1 MASKKLQG
9 ITIEINGNTSKLN
22 ESLKNVNGT
31 IYKANNELK
40 QLNSALKLDP
50 KNTQLLAEKQ
60 DVLKKNIQASRD
72 KLHQLITAQK
82 QLGKYQNLTEEQK
95 EKYRELSVA
104 ITSSKKAVESM
115 NKELFKSSSSAVHFK
130 ELGNTLKSVG
140 NVASEVMKKV
150 AAVTTA
156 VSGALTAVV
165 GMGVKSYSS
174 YEQNVGGVETL
185 YALSEKEIQ
194 EYADTYGISVEE
206 VKANNEIMNSS
217 INTVMNNAKQAYK
230 TAGLSANEYMENVTS
245 FTASL
250 LQSLDGNTQEAASVA
265 DMALIDMADNANKF
279 GTDMSSI
286 QHAYQGFAK
295 QNYTMLD
302 NLKLGYGGTK
312 EEMGRLLMDA
322 QKLTDVKYDIN
333 NLSDV
338 YNAIHAIQENL
349 GVTGT
354 TAKEAES
361 TITGSAASMKS
372 AFDNFLNGS
381 GSPEALASTITVFV
395 GNITNAI
402 VQLAPNILNGIVT
415 VINQLIPQVGQ
426 LLINLVPML
435 WDTLN
440 ELLTSTLNLISENVD
455 PLVNTVLDLVTSFI
469 NFILDNLP
477 RIIEVGLQ
485 IVLALATGITDRIDD
500 IIPAVIS
507 VILKIVEIIV
517 DNVDL
522 IIEATLKLMIG
533 ISKGIIQSIPEILT
547 KIVILTVKIIK
558 ALLDLLSPSNIWD
571 VGKQIVKG
579 IWEGISNG
587 FDWFKKKIKGWVG
600 NVMSFIKNLFGI
612 HSPSRVMR
620 DEVGLQIGRGV
631 ANGITKSVSDV
642 QNAMSYLSGKV
653 QTSFNPVIN
662 PTTNTNPFILQIDKF
677 VNNREQDVQGLAEEM
692 EFYRRRA
699 ALAKG
704 GN

>member
-72 KLHQLITAQK
+72 KLHQLITAQQ

-115 NKELFKSSSSAVHFK
+115 NNELKKTSSIDLSKIGS
-130 ELGNTLKSVG
+130 TLKTVG

-165 GMGVKSYSS
+165 GMGVKSYAS
-174 YEQNVGGVETL
+174 YEQNIGGVETL
-185 YALSEKEIQ
+185 FKDS
-194 EYADTYGISVEE
+194 ADKVLE
-206 VKANNEIMNSS
+206 
-217 INTVMNNAKQAYK
+217 NAQNAYK
-230 TAGLSANEYMENVTS
+230 TSGLSANDYMETVTS
-245 FTASL
+245 FSASL
-250 LQSLDGNTQEAASVA
+250 LQSLGGDTEKAANVA
-265 DMALIDMADNANKF
+265 DMALVDMADNANKF

-286 QHAYQGFAK
+286 QNAYQGFAK

-312 EEMGRLLMDA
+312 SEMERLLADA
-322 QKLTDVKYDIN
+322 QKLTGVKYDIN

-338 YNAIHAIQENL
+338 YNAIHAIQVNL
-349 GVTGT
+349 DVTGT
-354 TAKEAES
+354 TAKEAET
-361 TITGSAASMKS
+361 TISGSAASMKS

-395 GNITNAI
+395 GNVTNAI
-402 VQLAPNILNGIVT
+402 TKLAPNILNGIVT

-485 IVLALATGITDRIDD
+485 IVLALATGIADRIDD

-522 IIEATLKLMIG
+522 IIDATLKLMIG
-533 ISKGIIQSIPEILT
+533 ISKGIVQSIPEILT
-547 KIVILTVKIIK
+547 KIVILTTKIIK
-558 ALLDLLSPSNIWD
+558 ALLDLLSPSNLLD
-571 VGKQIVKG
+571 VGSQIVRG

-587 FDWFKKKIKGWVG
+587 FDWFKKKIKSWVG

-692 EFYRRRA
+692 EFYRRQA

>member
-72 KLHQLITAQK
+72 KLHQLITAQQ

-165 GMGVKSYSS
+165 GMGVKSYAS
-174 YEQNVGGVETL
+174 YEQNIGGVETL
-185 YALSEKEIQ
+185 FKDS
-194 EYADTYGISVEE
+194 ADKVLE
-206 VKANNEIMNSS
+206 
-217 INTVMNNAKQAYK
+217 NAQNAYK
-230 TAGLSANEYMENVTS
+230 TSGLSANDYMETVTS
-245 FTASL
+245 FSASL
-250 LQSLDGNTQEAASVA
+250 LQSLGGDTEKAANVA
-265 DMALIDMADNANKF
+265 DMALVDMADNANKF

-286 QHAYQGFAK
+286 QNAYQGFAK

-312 EEMGRLLMDA
+312 SEMERLLADA
-322 QKLTDVKYDIN
+322 QKLTGVKYDIN

-338 YNAIHAIQENL
+338 YNAIHAIQVNL
-349 GVTGT
+349 DVTGT
-354 TAKEAES
+354 TAKEAET
-361 TITGSAASMKS
+361 TISGSAASMKS

-402 VQLAPNILNGIVT
+402 TKLAPNILNGIVT

-522 IIEATLKLMIG
+522 IIDAAIKLMIG
-533 ISKGIIQSIPEILT
+533 ISKGIVQSIPEILT
-547 KIVILTVKIIK
+547 KIVILTAKIIK

-692 EFYRRRA
+692 EFYRRQA

>member
-40 QLNSALKLDP
+40 QLNNALKLDP

-72 KLHQLITAQK
+72 KLHQLITAQQ
-82 QLGKYQNLTEEQK
+82 QLGKYQKLTEEQK

-104 ITSSKKAVESM
+104 ITSSKKAIESM
-115 NKELFKSSSSAVHFK
+115 NNELKKTSSIDLSKIGS
-130 ELGNTLKSVG
+130 TLKTVG

-165 GMGVKSYSS
+165 GMGVKSYAL
-174 YEQNVGGVETL
+174 YEQNIGGVETL
-185 YALSEKEIQ
+185 FKDS
-194 EYADTYGISVEE
+194 ADKVLE
-206 VKANNEIMNSS
+206 
-217 INTVMNNAKQAYK
+217 NAQNAYK
-230 TAGLSANEYMENVTS
+230 TSGLSANDYMETVTS
-245 FTASL
+245 FSASL
-250 LQSLDGNTQEAASVA
+250 LQSLGGDTEKAANVA
-265 DMALIDMADNANKF
+265 NMALVDMADNANKF

-286 QHAYQGFAK
+286 QNAYQGFAK

-312 EEMGRLLMDA
+312 SEMERLLADA
-322 QKLTDVKYDIN
+322 QKLTGVKYDIN

-338 YNAIHAIQENL
+338 YNAIHAIQVNL
-349 GVTGT
+349 DVTGT
-354 TAKEAES
+354 TAKEAET
-361 TITGSAASMKS
+361 TISGSAASMKS

-402 VQLAPNILNGIVT
+402 TKLAPNILNGIVT

-620 DEVGLQIGRGV
+620 DEVGLQIGRGI

-692 EFYRRRA
+692 EFYRRQA

>member
-72 KLHQLITAQK
+72 KLHQLITAQQ

-115 NKELFKSSSSAVHFK
+115 NNELKKTSSIDLSKIGS
-130 ELGNTLKSVG
+130 TLKTVG

-165 GMGVKSYSS
+165 GMGVKSYAS
-174 YEQNVGGVETL
+174 YEQNIGGVETL
-185 YALSEKEIQ
+185 FKDS
-194 EYADTYGISVEE
+194 ADKVLE
-206 VKANNEIMNSS
+206 
-217 INTVMNNAKQAYK
+217 NAQNAYK
-230 TAGLSANEYMENVTS
+230 TSGLSANDYMETVTS
-245 FTASL
+245 FSASL
-250 LQSLDGNTQEAASVA
+250 LQSLGGDTEKAANVA
-265 DMALIDMADNANKF
+265 DMALVDMADNANKF

-286 QHAYQGFAK
+286 QNAYQGFAK

-312 EEMGRLLMDA
+312 SEMERLLADA
-322 QKLTDVKYDIN
+322 QKLTGVKYDIN

-338 YNAIHAIQENL
+338 YNAIHAIQVNL
-349 GVTGT
+349 DVTGT
-354 TAKEAES
+354 TAKEAET
-361 TITGSAASMKS
+361 TISGSAASMKS

-402 VQLAPNILNGIVT
+402 TKLAPNILNGIVT

-547 KIVILTVKIIK
+547 KIVILTAKIIK
-558 ALLDLLSPSNIWD
+558 ALLDLLSPSNLLD
-571 VGKQIVKG
+571 VGSQIVRG

-631 ANGITKSVSDV
+631 ANGITMSVSDV

-692 EFYRRRA
+692 EFYRRQA

>member
-72 KLHQLITAQK
+72 KLHQLITAQQ

-115 NKELFKSSSSAVHFK
+115 NNELKKTSSIDLSKIGS
-130 ELGNTLKSVG
+130 TLKTVG

-165 GMGVKSYSS
+165 GMGVKSYAS
-174 YEQNVGGVETL
+174 YEQNIGGVETL
-185 YALSEKEIQ
+185 FKDS
-194 EYADTYGISVEE
+194 ADKVLE
-206 VKANNEIMNSS
+206 
-217 INTVMNNAKQAYK
+217 NAQNAYK
-230 TAGLSANEYMENVTS
+230 TSGLSANDYMETVTS
-245 FTASL
+245 FSASL
-250 LQSLDGNTQEAASVA
+250 LQSLGGDTEKAANVA
-265 DMALIDMADNANKF
+265 DMALVDMADNANKF

-286 QHAYQGFAK
+286 QNAYQGFAK

-312 EEMGRLLMDA
+312 SEMERLLADA
-322 QKLTDVKYDIN
+322 QKLTGVKYDIN

-338 YNAIHAIQENL
+338 YNAIHAIQVNL
-349 GVTGT
+349 DVTGT
-354 TAKEAES
+354 TAKEAET
-361 TITGSAASMKS
+361 TISGSAASMKS

-402 VQLAPNILNGIVT
+402 TKLAPNILNGIVT

-485 IVLALATGITDRIDD
+485 IVLALATGIADRIDD

-522 IIEATLKLMIG
+522 IIDATLKLMIG
-533 ISKGIIQSIPEILT
+533 ISKGIVQSIPEILT
-547 KIVILTVKIIK
+547 KIVILTAKIIK
-558 ALLDLLSPSNIWD
+558 ALLDLLSPSNLLD
-571 VGKQIVKG
+571 VGSQIVRG
-579 IWEGISNG
+579 IWEGFSNG
-587 FDWFKKKIKGWVG
+587 FDWFKKKIKSWVG

-631 ANGITKSVSDV
+631 ANGITKSISDV

-692 EFYRRRA
+692 EFYRRQA

>member
-72 KLHQLITAQK
+72 KLHQLITAQQ

-115 NKELFKSSSSAVHFK
+115 NNELKKTSSIDLSKIGS
-130 ELGNTLKSVG
+130 TLKTVG
-140 NVASEVMKKV
+140 NVASEIMKKV
-150 AAVTTA
+150 TAVTTA

-165 GMGVKSYSS
+165 GMGVKSYAS
-174 YEQNVGGVETL
+174 YEQNIGGVETL
-185 YALSEKEIQ
+185 FKDS
-194 EYADTYGISVEE
+194 ADKVLE
-206 VKANNEIMNSS
+206 
-217 INTVMNNAKQAYK
+217 NAQNAYK
-230 TAGLSANEYMENVTS
+230 TSGLSANDYMETVTS
-245 FTASL
+245 FSASL
-250 LQSLDGNTQEAASVA
+250 LQSLGGDTEKAANVA
-265 DMALIDMADNANKF
+265 DMALVDMADNANKF

-286 QHAYQGFAK
+286 QNAYQGFAK

-312 EEMGRLLMDA
+312 SEMERLLADA
-322 QKLTDVKYDIN
+322 QKLTGVKYDIN

-338 YNAIHAIQENL
+338 YNAIHAIQVNL
-349 GVTGT
+349 DVTGT
-354 TAKEAES
+354 TAKEAET
-361 TITGSAASMKS
+361 TISGSAASMKS

-402 VQLAPNILNGIVT
+402 TKLAPNILNGIVT

-692 EFYRRRA
+692 EFYRRQA

>member
-72 KLHQLITAQK
+72 KLHQLITAQQ

-115 NKELFKSSSSAVHFK
+115 NNELKKTSSIDLSKIGS
-130 ELGNTLKSVG
+130 TLKTVG

-150 AAVTTA
+150 TAVTTA

-165 GMGVKSYSS
+165 GMGVKSYAS
-174 YEQNVGGVETL
+174 YEQNIGGVETL
-185 YALSEKEIQ
+185 FKDS
-194 EYADTYGISVEE
+194 ADKVLE
-206 VKANNEIMNSS
+206 
-217 INTVMNNAKQAYK
+217 NAQNAYK
-230 TAGLSANEYMENVTS
+230 TSGLSANDYMETVTS
-245 FTASL
+245 FSASL
-250 LQSLDGNTQEAASVA
+250 LQSLGGDTEKAANVA
-265 DMALIDMADNANKF
+265 DMALVDMADNANKF

-286 QHAYQGFAK
+286 QNAYQGFAK

-312 EEMGRLLMDA
+312 SEMERLLADA
-322 QKLTDVKYDIN
+322 QKLTGVKYDIN

-338 YNAIHAIQENL
+338 YNAIHAIQVNL
-349 GVTGT
+349 DVTGT
-354 TAKEAES
+354 TAKEAET
-361 TITGSAASMKS
+361 TISGSAASMKS

-402 VQLAPNILNGIVT
+402 TKLAPNILNGIVT

-547 KIVILTVKIIK
+547 KIVILTAKIIK
-558 ALLDLLSPSNIWD
+558 ALLDLLSPSNLLD
-571 VGKQIVKG
+571 VGSQIVRG

-692 EFYRRRA
+692 EFYRRQA

>member
-60 DVLKKNIQASRD
+60 DVLKKNIQTSRD
-72 KLHQLITAQK
+72 KLHQLITAQQ

-115 NKELFKSSSSAVHFK
+115 NNELKKTSSIDLSKIGS
-130 ELGNTLKSVG
+130 TLKTVG

-165 GMGVKSYSS
+165 GMGVKSYAS
-174 YEQNVGGVETL
+174 YEQNIGGVETL
-185 YALSEKEIQ
+185 FKDS
-194 EYADTYGISVEE
+194 ADKVLE
-206 VKANNEIMNSS
+206 
-217 INTVMNNAKQAYK
+217 NAQNAYK
-230 TAGLSANEYMENVTS
+230 TSGLSANDYMETVTS
-245 FTASL
+245 FSASL
-250 LQSLDGNTQEAASVA
+250 LQSLGGDTEKAANIA
-265 DMALIDMADNANKF
+265 DMALVDMADNANKF

-286 QHAYQGFAK
+286 QNAYQGFAK

-312 EEMGRLLMDA
+312 SEMERLLADA
-322 QKLTDVKYDIN
+322 QKLTGVKYDIN

-338 YNAIHAIQENL
+338 YNAIHAIQVNL
-349 GVTGT
+349 DVTGT
-354 TAKEAES
+354 TAKEAET
-361 TITGSAASMKS
+361 TISGSAASMKS

-402 VQLAPNILNGIVT
+402 TKLAPNILNGIVT

-440 ELLTSTLNLISENVD
+440 ELLTYTLNLISENVD

-522 IIEATLKLMIG
+522 IIDAAIKLMIG
-533 ISKGIIQSIPEILT
+533 ISKGIVQSIPEILT
-547 KIVILTVKIIK
+547 KIVILTAKIIK

-692 EFYRRRA
+692 EFYRRQA

>member
-72 KLHQLITAQK
+72 KLHQLITAQQ

-115 NKELFKSSSSAVHFK
+115 NNELKKTSSIDLSKIGS
-130 ELGNTLKSVG
+130 TLKTVG

-165 GMGVKSYSS
+165 GMGVKSYAS
-174 YEQNVGGVETL
+174 YEQNIGGVETL
-185 YALSEKEIQ
+185 FKDS
-194 EYADTYGISVEE
+194 ADKVLE
-206 VKANNEIMNSS
+206 
-217 INTVMNNAKQAYK
+217 NAQNAYK
-230 TAGLSANEYMENVTS
+230 TSGLSANDYMETVTS
-245 FTASL
+245 FSASL
-250 LQSLDGNTQEAASVA
+250 LQSLGGDTEKAANVA
-265 DMALIDMADNANKF
+265 DMALVDMADNANKF

-286 QHAYQGFAK
+286 QNAYQGFAK

-312 EEMGRLLMDA
+312 SEMERLLADA
-322 QKLTDVKYDIN
+322 QKLTGVKYDIN

-338 YNAIHAIQENL
+338 YNAIHAIQVNL
-349 GVTGT
+349 DVTGT
-354 TAKEAES
+354 TAKEAKT
-361 TITGSAASMKS
+361 TISGSAASMKS

-402 VQLAPNILNGIVT
+402 TKLAPNILNGIVT

-533 ISKGIIQSIPEILT
+533 ISKGIVQSIPEILT

-692 EFYRRRA
+692 EFYRRQA

>member
-115 NKELFKSSSSAVHFK
+115 NNELKKTSSIDLSKIGS
-130 ELGNTLKSVG
+130 TLKTVG

-165 GMGVKSYSS
+165 GMGVKSYAS
-174 YEQNVGGVETL
+174 YEQNIGGVETL
-185 YALSEKEIQ
+185 FKDS
-194 EYADTYGISVEE
+194 ADKVLE
-206 VKANNEIMNSS
+206 
-217 INTVMNNAKQAYK
+217 NAQNAYK
-230 TAGLSANEYMENVTS
+230 TSGLSANDYMETVTS
-245 FTASL
+245 FSASL
-250 LQSLDGNTQEAASVA
+250 LQSLGGDTEKAANVA
-265 DMALIDMADNANKF
+265 DMALVDMADNANKF

-286 QHAYQGFAK
+286 QNAYQGFAK

-312 EEMGRLLMDA
+312 SEMERLLADA
-322 QKLTDVKYDIN
+322 QKLTGVKYDIN

-338 YNAIHAIQENL
+338 YNAIHAIQVNL
-349 GVTGT
+349 DVTGT
-354 TAKEAES
+354 TAKEAET
-361 TITGSAASMKS
+361 TISGSAASMKS

-402 VQLAPNILNGIVT
+402 TKLAPNILNGIVT

-485 IVLALATGITDRIDD
+485 IVLALATGIADRIDD

-522 IIEATLKLMIG
+522 IIDATLKLMIG
-533 ISKGIIQSIPEILT
+533 ISKGIVQSIPEILT
-547 KIVILTVKIIK
+547 KIVILTAKIIK
-558 ALLDLLSPSNIWD
+558 ALLDLLSPSNLLD
-571 VGKQIVKG
+571 VGSQIVRG

-587 FDWFKKKIKGWVG
+587 FDWFKKKIKSWVG

-692 EFYRRRA
+692 EFYRRQA

>member
-72 KLHQLITAQK
+72 KLHQLITAQQ

-115 NKELFKSSSSAVHFK
+115 NNELKKTSSIDLSKIGS
-130 ELGNTLKSVG
+130 TLKTVG

-165 GMGVKSYSS
+165 GMGVKSYAS
-174 YEQNVGGVETL
+174 YEQNIGGVETL
-185 YALSEKEIQ
+185 FKDS
-194 EYADTYGISVEE
+194 ADKVLE
-206 VKANNEIMNSS
+206 
-217 INTVMNNAKQAYK
+217 NAQNAYK
-230 TAGLSANEYMENVTS
+230 TSGLSANDYMETVTS
-245 FTASL
+245 FSASL
-250 LQSLDGNTQEAASVA
+250 LQSLGGDTEKAANVA
-265 DMALIDMADNANKF
+265 DMALVDMADNANKF

-286 QHAYQGFAK
+286 QNAYQGFAK

-312 EEMGRLLMDA
+312 SEMERLLADA
-322 QKLTDVKYDIN
+322 QKLTGVKYDIN

-338 YNAIHAIQENL
+338 YNAIHAIQVNL
-349 GVTGT
+349 DVTGT
-354 TAKEAES
+354 TAKEAET
-361 TITGSAASMKS
+361 TISGSAASMKS

-402 VQLAPNILNGIVT
+402 TKLAPNILNGIVT

-485 IVLALATGITDRIDD
+485 IVLALATGIADRIDD

-533 ISKGIIQSIPEILT
+533 ISKGIVQSIPEILT

-692 EFYRRRA
+692 EFYRRQA

>member
-72 KLHQLITAQK
+72 KLHQLITAQQ

-115 NKELFKSSSSAVHFK
+115 NNELKKTSSIDLSKIGS
-130 ELGNTLKSVG
+130 TLKTVG

-165 GMGVKSYSS
+165 GMGVKSYAS
-174 YEQNVGGVETL
+174 YEQNIGGVETL
-185 YALSEKEIQ
+185 FKDS
-194 EYADTYGISVEE
+194 ADKVLE
-206 VKANNEIMNSS
+206 
-217 INTVMNNAKQAYK
+217 NAQNAYK
-230 TAGLSANEYMENVTS
+230 TSGLSANDYMETVTS
-245 FTASL
+245 FSASL
-250 LQSLDGNTQEAASVA
+250 LQSLGGDTEKAANIA
-265 DMALIDMADNANKF
+265 DMALVDMADNANKF

-286 QHAYQGFAK
+286 QNAYQGFAK

-312 EEMGRLLMDA
+312 SEMERLLADA
-322 QKLTDVKYDIN
+322 QKLTGVKYDIN

-338 YNAIHAIQENL
+338 YNAIHAIQVNL
-349 GVTGT
+349 DVTGT
-354 TAKEAES
+354 TAKEAET
-361 TITGSAASMKS
+361 TISGSAASMKS

-402 VQLAPNILNGIVT
+402 TKLAPNILNGIVT

-547 KIVILTVKIIK
+547 KIVILTAKIIK
-558 ALLDLLSPSNIWD
+558 ALLDLLSPSNLLD
-571 VGKQIVKG
+571 VGSQIVRG

-587 FDWFKKKIKGWVG
+587 FDWFKKKIKSWVG

-692 EFYRRRA
+692 EFYRRQA

>member
-72 KLHQLITAQK
+72 KLHQLITAQQ

-115 NKELFKSSSSAVHFK
+115 NNELKKTSSIDLSKIGS
-130 ELGNTLKSVG
+130 TLKTVG

-165 GMGVKSYSS
+165 GMGVKSYAS
-174 YEQNVGGVETL
+174 YEQNIGGVETL
-185 YALSEKEIQ
+185 FKDS
-194 EYADTYGISVEE
+194 ADKVLE
-206 VKANNEIMNSS
+206 
-217 INTVMNNAKQAYK
+217 NAQNAYK
-230 TAGLSANEYMENVTS
+230 TSGLSANDYMETVTS
-245 FTASL
+245 FSASL
-250 LQSLDGNTQEAASVA
+250 LQSLGGDTEKAANIA
-265 DMALIDMADNANKF
+265 DMALVDMADNANKF

-286 QHAYQGFAK
+286 QNAYQGFAK

-312 EEMGRLLMDA
+312 SEMERLLADA
-322 QKLTDVKYDIN
+322 QKLTGVKYDIN

-338 YNAIHAIQENL
+338 YNAIHAIQVNL
-349 GVTGT
+349 DVTGT
-354 TAKEAES
+354 TAKEAET
-361 TITGSAASMKS
+361 TISGSAASMKS

-402 VQLAPNILNGIVT
+402 TKLAPNILNGILT

-522 IIEATLKLMIG
+522 IIDAAIKLMIG
-533 ISKGIIQSIPEILT
+533 ISKGIVQSIPEILT
-547 KIVILTVKIIK
+547 KIVILTAKIIK

-692 EFYRRRA
+692 EFYRRQA

>member
-72 KLHQLITAQK
+72 KLHQLITAQQ

-115 NKELFKSSSSAVHFK
+115 NNELKKTSSIDLSKIGS
-130 ELGNTLKSVG
+130 TLKTVG

-165 GMGVKSYSS
+165 GMGVKSYAS
-174 YEQNVGGVETL
+174 YEQNIGGVETL
-185 YALSEKEIQ
+185 FKDS
-194 EYADTYGISVEE
+194 ADKVLE
-206 VKANNEIMNSS
+206 
-217 INTVMNNAKQAYK
+217 NAQNAYK
-230 TAGLSANEYMENVTS
+230 TSGLSANDYMETVTS
-245 FTASL
+245 FSASL
-250 LQSLDGNTQEAASVA
+250 LQSLGGDTEKAANVA
-265 DMALIDMADNANKF
+265 DMALVDMADNANKF

-286 QHAYQGFAK
+286 QNAYQGFAK

-312 EEMGRLLMDA
+312 SEMERLLADA
-322 QKLTDVKYDIN
+322 QKLTGVKYDIN

-338 YNAIHAIQENL
+338 YNAIHAIQVNL
-349 GVTGT
+349 DVTGT
-354 TAKEAES
+354 TAKEAET
-361 TITGSAASMKS
+361 TISGSAASMKS

-402 VQLAPNILNGIVT
+402 TKLAPNILNGIVT

-522 IIEATLKLMIG
+522 IIDAAIKLMIG
-533 ISKGIIQSIPEILT
+533 ISKGIVQSIPEILT
-547 KIVILTVKIIK
+547 KIVILTAKIIK

-692 EFYRRRA
+692 EFYRRQA

>member
-72 KLHQLITAQK
+72 KLHQLITAQQ

-115 NKELFKSSSSAVHFK
+115 NNELKKTSSIDLSKIGS
-130 ELGNTLKSVG
+130 TLKTVG

-165 GMGVKSYSS
+165 GMGVKSYAS
-174 YEQNVGGVETL
+174 YEQNIGGVETL
-185 YALSEKEIQ
+185 FKDS
-194 EYADTYGISVEE
+194 ADKVLE
-206 VKANNEIMNSS
+206 
-217 INTVMNNAKQAYK
+217 NAQNAYK
-230 TAGLSANEYMENVTS
+230 TSGLSANDYMETVTS
-245 FTASL
+245 FSASL
-250 LQSLDGNTQEAASVA
+250 LQSLGGDTEKAAKVA
-265 DMALIDMADNANKF
+265 DMALVDMADNANKF

-286 QHAYQGFAK
+286 QNAYQGFAK

-312 EEMGRLLMDA
+312 SEMERLLADA
-322 QKLTDVKYDIN
+322 QKLTGVKYDIN

-338 YNAIHAIQENL
+338 YNAIHAIQVNL
-349 GVTGT
+349 DVTGT
-354 TAKEAES
+354 TAKEAKT
-361 TITGSAASMKS
+361 TISGSAASMNS

-402 VQLAPNILNGIVT
+402 TKLAPNILNGIVT

-533 ISKGIIQSIPEILT
+533 ISKGIVQSIPEILT

-692 EFYRRRA
+692 EFYRRQA

>member
-115 NKELFKSSSSAVHFK
+115 NNELKKTSSIDLSKIGS
-130 ELGNTLKSVG
+130 TLETVG

-165 GMGVKSYSS
+165 GMGVKSYAS
-174 YEQNVGGVETL
+174 YEQNIGGVETL
-185 YALSEKEIQ
+185 FKDS
-194 EYADTYGISVEE
+194 ADKVLE
-206 VKANNEIMNSS
+206 
-217 INTVMNNAKQAYK
+217 NAQNAYK
-230 TAGLSANEYMENVTS
+230 TSGLSANDYMETVTS
-245 FTASL
+245 FSASL
-250 LQSLDGNTQEAASVA
+250 LQSLGGDTEKAANVA
-265 DMALIDMADNANKF
+265 DMALVDIADNANKF

-286 QHAYQGFAK
+286 QNAYQGFAK

-312 EEMGRLLMDA
+312 SEMERLLADA
-322 QKLTDVKYDIN
+322 QKLTGVKYDIN

-338 YNAIHAIQENL
+338 YNAIHAIQVNL
-349 GVTGT
+349 DVTGT
-354 TAKEAES
+354 TAKEAET
-361 TITGSAASMKS
+361 TISGSAASMKS

-402 VQLAPNILNGIVT
+402 TKLAPNILNGIVT
-415 VINQLIPQVGQ
+415 VINKLIPQVGQ

-485 IVLALATGITDRIDD
+485 IVLALATGIADRIDD

-522 IIEATLKLMIG
+522 IIDATLKLMIG
-533 ISKGIIQSIPEILT
+533 ISKGIVQSIPEILT
-547 KIVILTVKIIK
+547 KIVILTAKIIK
-558 ALLDLLSPSNIWD
+558 ALLDLLSPSNLLD
-571 VGKQIVKG
+571 VGSQIVRG
-579 IWEGISNG
+579 IWEGVSNG
-587 FDWFKKKIKGWVG
+587 FDWFKKKIKSWVG

-692 EFYRRRA
+692 EFYRRQA

>member
-72 KLHQLITAQK
+72 KLHQLITAQQ

-115 NKELFKSSSSAVHFK
+115 NNELKKTSSIDLSKIGS
-130 ELGNTLKSVG
+130 TLKTVG

-165 GMGVKSYSS
+165 GMGVKSYAS
-174 YEQNVGGVETL
+174 YEQNIGGVETL
-185 YALSEKEIQ
+185 FKDS
-194 EYADTYGISVEE
+194 ADKVLE
-206 VKANNEIMNSS
+206 
-217 INTVMNNAKQAYK
+217 NAQNAYK
-230 TAGLSANEYMENVTS
+230 TSGLSANDYMETVTS
-245 FTASL
+245 FSASL
-250 LQSLDGNTQEAASVA
+250 LQSLGGDTEKATNIA
-265 DMALIDMADNANKF
+265 DMALVDMADNANKF

-286 QHAYQGFAK
+286 QNAYQGFAK

-312 EEMGRLLMDA
+312 SEMERLLADA
-322 QKLTDVKYDIN
+322 QKLTGVKYDIN

-338 YNAIHAIQENL
+338 YNAIHAIQVNL
-349 GVTGT
+349 DVTGT
-354 TAKEAES
+354 TAKEAET
-361 TITGSAASMKS
+361 TISGSAASMKS

-402 VQLAPNILNGIVT
+402 TKLAPNILNGIVT

-522 IIEATLKLMIG
+522 IIDAAIKLMIG
-533 ISKGIIQSIPEILT
+533 ISKGIVQSIPEILT
-547 KIVILTVKIIK
+547 KIVILTAKIIK

-692 EFYRRRA
+692 EFYRRQA

>member
-72 KLHQLITAQK
+72 KLHQLITAQQ

-104 ITSSKKAVESM
+104 ITSSKNAVKSM

-156 VSGALTAVV
+156 VSGALTTVV
-165 GMGVKSYSS
+165 GMGVKSYAS
-174 YEQNVGGVETL
+174 YEQNIGGVETL
-185 YALSEKEIQ
+185 FKDS
-194 EYADTYGISVEE
+194 ADKVLE
-206 VKANNEIMNSS
+206 
-217 INTVMNNAKQAYK
+217 NAQNAYK
-230 TAGLSANEYMENVTS
+230 TSGLSANDYMETVTS
-245 FTASL
+245 FSASL
-250 LQSLDGNTQEAASVA
+250 LQSLGGDTEKAANVA
-265 DMALIDMADNANKF
+265 DMALVDMADNANKF

-286 QHAYQGFAK
+286 QNAYQGFAK

-312 EEMGRLLMDA
+312 SEMERLLADA
-322 QKLTDVKYDIN
+322 QKLTGVKYDIN

-338 YNAIHAIQENL
+338 YNAIHAIQVNL
-349 GVTGT
+349 DVTGT
-354 TAKEAES
+354 TAKEAET
-361 TITGSAASMKS
+361 TISGSAASMKS

-402 VQLAPNILNGIVT
+402 TKLAPNILNGIVT

-522 IIEATLKLMIG
+522 IIDAAIKLMIG
-533 ISKGIIQSIPEILT
+533 ISKGIVQSIPEILT
-547 KIVILTVKIIK
+547 KIVILTAKIIK

-692 EFYRRRA
+692 EFYRRQA

>member
-72 KLHQLITAQK
+72 KLHQLITAQQ

-104 ITSSKKAVESM
+104 IASSKKAVESM
-115 NKELFKSSSSAVHFK
+115 NNELKKTSSIDLSKIGS
-130 ELGNTLKSVG
+130 TLKTVG

-165 GMGVKSYSS
+165 GMGVKSYAS
-174 YEQNVGGVETL
+174 YEQNIGGVETL
-185 YALSEKEIQ
+185 FKDS
-194 EYADTYGISVEE
+194 ADKVLE
-206 VKANNEIMNSS
+206 
-217 INTVMNNAKQAYK
+217 NAQNAYK
-230 TAGLSANEYMENVTS
+230 TSGLSANDYMETVTS
-245 FTASL
+245 FSASL
-250 LQSLDGNTQEAASVA
+250 LQSLGGDTEKAANVA
-265 DMALIDMADNANKF
+265 DMALVDMADNANKF

-286 QHAYQGFAK
+286 QNAYQGFAK

-312 EEMGRLLMDA
+312 SEMERLLADA
-322 QKLTDVKYDIN
+322 QKLTGVKYDIN

-338 YNAIHAIQENL
+338 YNAIHAIQVNL
-349 GVTGT
+349 DVTGT
-354 TAKEAES
+354 TAKEAET
-361 TITGSAASMKS
+361 TISGSAASMKS

-402 VQLAPNILNGIVT
+402 TKLAPNILNGIVT

-522 IIEATLKLMIG
+522 IIEASLKLMIG

-692 EFYRRRA
+692 EFYRRQA

>member
-72 KLHQLITAQK
+72 KLHQLITAQQ

-115 NKELFKSSSSAVHFK
+115 NNELKKTSSIDLSKIGS
-130 ELGNTLKSVG
+130 TLKTVG

-165 GMGVKSYSS
+165 GMGVKSYAS
-174 YEQNVGGVETL
+174 YEQNIGGVETL
-185 YALSEKEIQ
+185 FKDS
-194 EYADTYGISVEE
+194 ADKVLE
-206 VKANNEIMNSS
+206 
-217 INTVMNNAKQAYK
+217 NAQNAYK
-230 TAGLSANEYMENVTS
+230 TSGLSANDYMETVTS
-245 FTASL
+245 FSASL
-250 LQSLDGNTQEAASVA
+250 LQSLGGDTEKAANVA
-265 DMALIDMADNANKF
+265 DMALVDMADNANKF

-286 QHAYQGFAK
+286 QNAYQGFAK

-312 EEMGRLLMDA
+312 SEMERLLADA
-322 QKLTDVKYDIN
+322 QKLTGVKYDIN

-338 YNAIHAIQENL
+338 YNAIHAIQVNL
-349 GVTGT
+349 DVTGT
-354 TAKEAES
+354 TAKEAET
-361 TITGSAASMKS
+361 TISGSAASMKS

-381 GSPEALASTITVFV
+381 GSSEALASTITVFV

-402 VQLAPNILNGIVT
+402 TKLAPNILNGIVT

-485 IVLALATGITDRIDD
+485 IVLALATGIADRIDD

-522 IIEATLKLMIG
+522 IIDATLKLMIG
-533 ISKGIIQSIPEILT
+533 ISKGIVQSIPEILT
-547 KIVILTVKIIK
+547 KIVILTAKIIK
-558 ALLDLLSPSNIWD
+558 ALLDLFSPSNLLD
-571 VGKQIVKG
+571 VGSQIVRG

-587 FDWFKKKIKGWVG
+587 FDWFKKKIKSWVG

-631 ANGITKSVSDV
+631 ANGITKSISDV

-692 EFYRRRA
+692 EFYRRQA

>member
-72 KLHQLITAQK
+72 KLHQLITAQQ

-95 EKYRELSVA
+95 EKYRELSIA

-115 NKELFKSSSSAVHFK
+115 NNELKKTSSIDLSKIGS
-130 ELGNTLKSVG
+130 TLKTVG

-165 GMGVKSYSS
+165 GMGVKSYAS
-174 YEQNVGGVETL
+174 YEQNIGGVETL
-185 YALSEKEIQ
+185 FKDS
-194 EYADTYGISVEE
+194 ADKVLE
-206 VKANNEIMNSS
+206 
-217 INTVMNNAKQAYK
+217 NAQNAYK
-230 TAGLSANEYMENVTS
+230 TSGLSANDYMETVTS
-245 FTASL
+245 FSASL
-250 LQSLDGNTQEAASVA
+250 LQSLGGDTEKAANIA
-265 DMALIDMADNANKF
+265 DMALVDMADNANKF

-286 QHAYQGFAK
+286 QNAYQGFAK

-312 EEMGRLLMDA
+312 SEMERLLADA
-322 QKLTDVKYDIN
+322 QKLTGVKYDIN

-338 YNAIHAIQENL
+338 YNAIHAIQVNL
-349 GVTGT
+349 DVTGT
-354 TAKEAES
+354 TAKEAET
-361 TITGSAASMKS
+361 TISGSAASMKS

-402 VQLAPNILNGIVT
+402 TKLAPNILNGIVT

-522 IIEATLKLMIG
+522 IIDAAIKLMIG
-533 ISKGIIQSIPEILT
+533 ISKGIVQSIPEILT
-547 KIVILTVKIIK
+547 KIVILTAKIIK
-558 ALLDLLSPSNIWD
+558 ALLDLLSPSNLLD
-571 VGKQIVKG
+571 VGSQIVRG

-692 EFYRRRA
+692 EFYRRQA

>member
-22 ESLKNVNGT
+22 ESLKNVNST
-31 IYKANNELK
+31 IYKANDELK
-40 QLNSALKLDP
+40 KLNSALKLDP

-72 KLHQLITAQK
+72 KLHQLITAQQ

-104 ITSSKKAVESM
+104 ISSSKKAIESM
-115 NKELFKSSSSAVHFK
+115 NNELKKTSSIDMSKIGS
-130 ELGNTLKSVG
+130 TLKSVG
-140 NVASEVMKKV
+140 TIASDVMKKV
-150 AAVTTA
+150 ATVTTA

-165 GMGVKSYSS
+165 GMGVKSYAS
-174 YEQNVGGVETL
+174 YEQNIGGVETL
-185 YALSEKEIQ
+185 FKDS
-194 EYADTYGISVEE
+194 ADKVVE
-206 VKANNEIMNSS
+206 
-217 INTVMNNAKQAYK
+217 NAKNAYK
-230 TAGLSANEYMENVTS
+230 TSGLSANEYMETVTS
-245 FTASL
+245 FSASL
-250 LQSLDGNTQEAASVA
+250 LQSLGGDTEKAASVA
-265 DMALIDMADNANKF
+265 DMALVDMADNANKF

-286 QHAYQGFAK
+286 QNAYQGFAK

-312 EEMGRLLMDA
+312 SEMERLLADA
-322 QKLTDVKYDIN
+322 QKLTGVKYNIN

-338 YNAIHAIQENL
+338 YSAIHAIQDCLE
-349 GVTGT
+349 VTGT
-354 TAKEAES
+354 TAKEAET
-361 TITGSAASMKS
+361 TISGSASSMKA

-381 GSPEALASTITVFV
+381 GSPEAVASSITIFV

-402 VQLAPNILNGIVT
+402 VKLAPSILNGIVT
-415 VINQLIPQVGQ
+415 VINQLIPQIGK
-426 LLINLVPML
+426 LLGDMLPFL

-440 ELLTSTLNLISENVD
+440 NLMLSLLLLIQRNVQPIAD
-455 PLVNTVLDLVTSFI
+455 TVVDLVESFVYFVI
-469 NFILDNLP
+469 DYLP
-477 RIIEVGLQ
+477 LIVSVGLQ
-485 IVLALATGITDRIDD
+485 IILALATGIADKIDD
-500 IIPAVIS
+500 IIPAVVDIVIS
-507 VILKIVEIIV
+507 IATILVNNI
-517 DNVDL
+517 DL
-522 IIEATLKLMIG
+522 IIEAAFKLLLGVGIG
-533 ISKGIIQSIPEILT
+533 IIKSIPQIVTQIPELT
-547 KIVILTVKIIK
+547 IKIIK
-558 ALLDLLSPSNIWD
+558 TLLDLLKPSNLKN
-571 VGKQIVKG
+571 VGSQIVEG
-579 IWEGISNG
+579 IWEGISSG
-587 FDWFKKKIKGWVG
+587 FGWFKTKIKGWVG

-612 HSPSRVMR
+612 RSPSRVMR

-692 EFYRRRA
+692 EFYRRQA

>member
-22 ESLKNVNGT
+22 ESLKNVNST
-31 IYKANNELK
+31 IYKSNDELK
-40 QLNSALKLDP
+40 KLNSALKLDP

-72 KLHQLITAQK
+72 KLHQLITAQQ

-104 ITSSKKAVESM
+104 ISSSKKAIESM
-115 NKELFKSSSSAVHFK
+115 NNELKKTSSIDMSKIGS
-130 ELGNTLKSVG
+130 TLKSVG
-140 NVASEVMKKV
+140 TIASDVMKKV
-150 AAVTTA
+150 ATVTTA

-165 GMGVKSYSS
+165 GMGVKSYAS
-174 YEQNVGGVETL
+174 YEQNIGGVETL
-185 YALSEKEIQ
+185 FKDS
-194 EYADTYGISVEE
+194 ADKVVE
-206 VKANNEIMNSS
+206 
-217 INTVMNNAKQAYK
+217 NAKNAYK
-230 TAGLSANEYMENVTS
+230 TSGLSANEYMETVTS
-245 FTASL
+245 FSASL
-250 LQSLDGNTQEAASVA
+250 LQSLGGDTEKAASVA
-265 DMALIDMADNANKF
+265 DMALVDMADNANKF

-286 QHAYQGFAK
+286 QNAYQGFAK

-312 EEMGRLLMDA
+312 SEMERLLADA
-322 QKLTDVKYDIN
+322 QKLTGVKYNIN

-338 YNAIHAIQENL
+338 YSAIHAIQDSLE
-349 GVTGT
+349 VTGT
-354 TAKEAES
+354 TAKEAET
-361 TITGSAASMKS
+361 TISGSASSMKA

-381 GSPEALASTITVFV
+381 GSPEAVASSITIFV

-402 VQLAPNILNGIVT
+402 VKLAPSILNGIVT
-415 VINQLIPQVGQ
+415 VINQLIPQIGK
-426 LLINLVPML
+426 LLGDMLPFL

-440 ELLTSTLNLISENVD
+440 NLMLSLLLLIQRNVQPIAD
-455 PLVNTVLDLVTSFI
+455 TVVDLVESFVYFVI
-469 NFILDNLP
+469 DYLP
-477 RIIEVGLQ
+477 LIVSVGLQ
-485 IVLALATGITDRIDD
+485 IILALATGIADKIDD
-500 IIPAVIS
+500 IIPAVVDIVIS
-507 VILKIVEIIV
+507 IATILVNNI
-517 DNVDL
+517 DL
-522 IIEATLKLMIG
+522 IIEAAFKLLLGVGIG
-533 ISKGIIQSIPEILT
+533 IIKSIPQIVTQIPELT
-547 KIVILTVKIIK
+547 IKIIK
-558 ALLDLLSPSNIWD
+558 TLLDLLKPSNLKN
-571 VGKQIVKG
+571 VGSQIVEG
-579 IWEGISNG
+579 IWEGISSG
-587 FDWFKKKIKGWVG
+587 FGWFKTKIKGWVG

-612 HSPSRVMR
+612 RSPSRVMR

-692 EFYRRRA
+692 EFYRRQA

>member
-1 MASKKLQG
+1 MASKKLEG

-22 ESLKNVNGT
+22 ESLKNVNST
-31 IYKANNELK
+31 IYKANDELK

-60 DVLKKNIQASRD
+60 DVLKKNIQAS
-72 KLHQLITAQK
+72 KEKMQQLITAQQ

-115 NKELFKSSSSAVHFK
+115 NNELKKTSSIDMSKIGS
-130 ELGNTLKSVG
+130 TLKSVG
-140 NVASEVMKKV
+140 TIASDVMKKV
-150 AAVTTA
+150 ATVTTA

-165 GMGVKSYSS
+165 GMGVNSYAS
-174 YEQNVGGVETL
+174 YEQNIGGVETL
-185 YALSEKEIQ
+185 FKDS
-194 EYADTYGISVEE
+194 ADKVVE
-206 VKANNEIMNSS
+206 
-217 INTVMNNAKQAYK
+217 NAKNAYK
-230 TAGLSANEYMENVTS
+230 TSGLSANEYMETVTS
-245 FTASL
+245 FSASL
-250 LQSLDGNTQEAASVA
+250 LQSLGGDTEKAASVA
-265 DMALIDMADNANKF
+265 DMALVDMADNANKF

-286 QHAYQGFAK
+286 QNAYQGFAK

-312 EEMGRLLMDA
+312 SEMERLLADA
-322 QKLTDVKYDIN
+322 QNLTGVKYDIN

-349 GVTGT
+349 DVTGT
-354 TAKEAES
+354 TAKEAET
-361 TITGSAASMKS
+361 TISGSAASMKS

-381 GSPEALASTITVFV
+381 GSPEALASSTTFVNNIANTITK
-395 GNITNAI
+395 
-402 VQLAPNILNGIVT
+402 LAPNILNGIVT

-426 LLINLVPML
+426 LLNDLVSLL
-435 WDTLN
+435 WNTLN
-440 ELLTSTLNLISENVD
+440 ELLTTTLNLISENVD

-485 IVLALATGITDRIDD
+485 IVLALATGIADRIDD

-522 IIEATLKLMIG
+522 IIDAAIKLMIG
-533 ISKGIIQSIPEILT
+533 ISKGIVQSIPEILT
-547 KIVILTVKIIK
+547 KIVILTAKIIK
-558 ALLDLLSPSNIWD
+558 ALLDLLSPANILE
-571 VGKQIVKG
+571 VGSQIVKG

-692 EFYRRRA
+692 EFYRKQA

>member
-72 KLHQLITAQK
+72 KLHQLITAQQ

-115 NKELFKSSSSAVHFK
+115 NNELKKTSSIDLSKIGS
-130 ELGNTLKSVG
+130 TLKTVG

-165 GMGVKSYSS
+165 GMGVKSYAS
-174 YEQNVGGVETL
+174 YEQNIGGVETL
-185 YALSEKEIQ
+185 FKDS
-194 EYADTYGISVEE
+194 ADKVLE
-206 VKANNEIMNSS
+206 
-217 INTVMNNAKQAYK
+217 NAQNAYK
-230 TAGLSANEYMENVTS
+230 TSGLSANDYMETVTS
-245 FTASL
+245 FSASL
-250 LQSLDGNTQEAASVA
+250 LQSLGGDTEKAANVA
-265 DMALIDMADNANKF
+265 DMALVDMADNANKF

-286 QHAYQGFAK
+286 QNAYQGFAK

-312 EEMGRLLMDA
+312 SEMERLLADA
-322 QKLTDVKYDIN
+322 QKLTGVKYDIN

-338 YNAIHAIQENL
+338 YNAIHAIQVNL
-349 GVTGT
+349 DVTGT
-354 TAKEAES
+354 TAKEAET
-361 TITGSAASMKS
+361 TISGSAASMKS

-402 VQLAPNILNGIVT
+402 TKLAPNILNGIVT

-485 IVLALATGITDRIDD
+485 IVLALATGIADRIDD

-522 IIEATLKLMIG
+522 IIDATLKLMIG
-533 ISKGIIQSIPEILT
+533 ISKGIVQSIPEILT
-547 KIVILTVKIIK
+547 KIVILTAKIIK
-558 ALLDLLSPSNIWD
+558 ALLDLLSPSNLLD
-571 VGKQIVKG
+571 VGSQIVRG

-587 FDWFKKKIKGWVG
+587 FDWFKKKIKSWVG

-631 ANGITKSVSDV
+631 ANGITKSISDV

-692 EFYRRRA
+692 EFYRRQA

>member
-72 KLHQLITAQK
+72 KLHQLITAQQ

-95 EKYRELSVA
+95 EKYREFSVA

-115 NKELFKSSSSAVHFK
+115 NNELKKTSSIDLSKIGS
-130 ELGNTLKSVG
+130 TLKTVG

-165 GMGVKSYSS
+165 GMGVKSYAS
-174 YEQNVGGVETL
+174 YEQNIGGVETL
-185 YALSEKEIQ
+185 FKDS
-194 EYADTYGISVEE
+194 ADKVLE
-206 VKANNEIMNSS
+206 
-217 INTVMNNAKQAYK
+217 NAQNAYK
-230 TAGLSANEYMENVTS
+230 TSGLSANDYMETVTS
-245 FTASL
+245 FSASL
-250 LQSLDGNTQEAASVA
+250 LQSLGGDTEKAANVA
-265 DMALIDMADNANKF
+265 DMALVDMADNANKF

-286 QHAYQGFAK
+286 QNAYQGFAK

-312 EEMGRLLMDA
+312 SEMERLLADA
-322 QKLTDVKYDIN
+322 QKLTGVKYDIN

-338 YNAIHAIQENL
+338 YNAIHAIQVNL
-349 GVTGT
+349 DVTGT
-354 TAKEAES
+354 TAKEAET
-361 TITGSAASMKS
+361 TISGSAASMKS

-402 VQLAPNILNGIVT
+402 TKLAPNILNGIVT

-522 IIEATLKLMIG
+522 IIDAAIKLMIG
-533 ISKGIIQSIPEILT
+533 ISKGIVQSIPEILT
-547 KIVILTVKIIK
+547 KIVILTAKIIK
-558 ALLDLLSPSNIWD
+558 ALLDLLSPSNLLD
-571 VGKQIVKG
+571 VGSQIVRG

-692 EFYRRRA
+692 EFYRRQA
-699 ALAKG
+699 SLAKG

>member
-115 NKELFKSSSSAVHFK
+115 NNELKKTSSIDLSKIGS
-130 ELGNTLKSVG
+130 TLKTVG

-165 GMGVKSYSS
+165 GMGVKSYAS
-174 YEQNVGGVETL
+174 YEQNIGGVETL
-185 YALSEKEIQ
+185 FKDS
-194 EYADTYGISVEE
+194 ADKVLE
-206 VKANNEIMNSS
+206 
-217 INTVMNNAKQAYK
+217 NAQNAYK
-230 TAGLSANEYMENVTS
+230 TSGLSANDYMETVTS
-245 FTASL
+245 FSASL
-250 LQSLDGNTQEAASVA
+250 LQSLGGDTEKAANVA
-265 DMALIDMADNANKF
+265 DMALVDMADNANKF

-286 QHAYQGFAK
+286 QNAYQGFAK

-312 EEMGRLLMDA
+312 SEMERLLADA
-322 QKLTDVKYDIN
+322 QKLTGVKYDIN

-338 YNAIHAIQENL
+338 YNAIHAIQVNL
-349 GVTGT
+349 DVTGT
-354 TAKEAES
+354 TAKEAET
-361 TITGSAASMKS
+361 TISGSAASMKS

-402 VQLAPNILNGIVT
+402 TKLAPNILNGIVT

-485 IVLALATGITDRIDD
+485 IVLALATGIADRIDD

-522 IIEATLKLMIG
+522 IIDATLKLMIG
-533 ISKGIIQSIPEILT
+533 ISKGIVQSIPEILT
-547 KIVILTVKIIK
+547 KIVILTAKIIK
-558 ALLDLLSPSNIWD
+558 ALLDLLSPSNLLD
-571 VGKQIVKG
+571 VGSQIVRG
-579 IWEGISNG
+579 IWGGISNG
-587 FDWFKKKIKGWVG
+587 FDWFKKKIKSWVG

-692 EFYRRRA
+692 EFYRRQA

>member
-50 KNTQLLAEKQ
+50 KNTQLLSEKQ

-72 KLHQLITAQK
+72 KLHQLITAQQ

-115 NKELFKSSSSAVHFK
+115 NNELKKTSSIDLSKIGS
-130 ELGNTLKSVG
+130 TLKTVG

-165 GMGVKSYSS
+165 GMGVKSYAS
-174 YEQNVGGVETL
+174 YEQNIGGVETL
-185 YALSEKEIQ
+185 FKDS
-194 EYADTYGISVEE
+194 ADKVLE
-206 VKANNEIMNSS
+206 
-217 INTVMNNAKQAYK
+217 NAQNAYK
-230 TAGLSANEYMENVTS
+230 TSGLSANDYMETVTS
-245 FTASL
+245 FSASL
-250 LQSLDGNTQEAASVA
+250 LQSLGGDTEKAANVA
-265 DMALIDMADNANKF
+265 DMALVDMADNANKF

-286 QHAYQGFAK
+286 QNAYQGFAK

-312 EEMGRLLMDA
+312 SEMERLLADA
-322 QKLTDVKYDIN
+322 QKLTGVKYDIN

-338 YNAIHAIQENL
+338 YNAIHAIQVNL
-349 GVTGT
+349 DVTGT
-354 TAKEAES
+354 TAKEAET
-361 TITGSAASMKS
+361 TISGSAASMKS

-402 VQLAPNILNGIVT
+402 TKLAPNILNGIVT

-426 LLINLVPML
+426 LLINLAPML

-522 IIEATLKLMIG
+522 IIDAAIKLMIG
-533 ISKGIIQSIPEILT
+533 ISKGIVQSIPEILT
-547 KIVILTVKIIK
+547 KIVILTAKIIK
-558 ALLDLLSPSNIWD
+558 ALLDLLSPSNLLD
-571 VGKQIVKG
+571 VGSQIVRG

-587 FDWFKKKIKGWVG
+587 FDWFKKKIKSWVG

-692 EFYRRRA
+692 EFYRRQA

>member
-22 ESLKNVNGT
+22 ESLKNVNST

-72 KLHQLITAQK
+72 KLHQLITAQQ

-104 ITSSKKAVESM
+104 ISSSKKAIESM
-115 NKELFKSSSSAVHFK
+115 NNELKKTSSIDMSKIGS
-130 ELGNTLKSVG
+130 TLKSVG
-140 NVASEVMKKV
+140 TIASDVMKKV
-150 AAVTTA
+150 ATVTTA

-165 GMGVKSYSS
+165 GMGVKSYAS
-174 YEQNVGGVETL
+174 YEQNIGGVETL
-185 YALSEKEIQ
+185 FKDS
-194 EYADTYGISVEE
+194 ADKVVE
-206 VKANNEIMNSS
+206 
-217 INTVMNNAKQAYK
+217 NAKNAYK
-230 TAGLSANEYMENVTS
+230 TSGLSANEYMETVTS
-245 FTASL
+245 FSASL
-250 LQSLDGNTQEAASVA
+250 LQSLGGDTEKAASVA
-265 DMALIDMADNANKF
+265 DMALVDMADNANKF

-286 QHAYQGFAK
+286 QNAYQGFAK

-312 EEMGRLLMDA
+312 SEMERLLADA
-322 QKLTDVKYDIN
+322 QKLTGVKYNIN

-338 YNAIHAIQENL
+338 YNAIHAIQDSLE
-349 GVTGT
+349 VTGT
-354 TAKEAES
+354 TAKEAET
-361 TITGSAASMKS
+361 TISGSASSMKA

-381 GSPEALASTITVFV
+381 GSPEAVASSITIFV

-402 VQLAPNILNGIVT
+402 VKLAPSILNGIVT
-415 VINQLIPQVGQ
+415 VINQLIPQIGK
-426 LLINLVPML
+426 LLGDMLPFL

-440 ELLTSTLNLISENVD
+440 NLMLSLLLLIQRNVQPIAD
-455 PLVNTVLDLVTSFI
+455 TVVDLVESFVYFVI
-469 NFILDNLP
+469 DYLP
-477 RIIEVGLQ
+477 LIASVGLQ
-485 IVLALATGITDRIDD
+485 IILALATGIADKIDD
-500 IIPAVIS
+500 IIPAVVDIVIS
-507 VILKIVEIIV
+507 IATILVNNI
-517 DNVDL
+517 DL
-522 IIEATLKLMIG
+522 IIEAAFKLLLGVGIG
-533 ISKGIIQSIPEILT
+533 IIKSIPQIVTQIPELT
-547 KIVILTVKIIK
+547 IKIIK
-558 ALLDLLSPSNIWD
+558 TLLDLLKPSNLKN
-571 VGKQIVKG
+571 VGSQIVEG
-579 IWEGISNG
+579 IWEGISSG
-587 FDWFKKKIKGWVG
+587 FGWFKTKIKGWVG

-692 EFYRRRA
+692 EFYRRQA

>member
-72 KLHQLITAQK
+72 KLHQLITAQQ

-115 NKELFKSSSSAVHFK
+115 NNELKKTSSIDLSKIGS
-130 ELGNTLKSVG
+130 TLKTVG

-165 GMGVKSYSS
+165 GMGVKSYAS
-174 YEQNVGGVETL
+174 YEQNIGGVETL
-185 YALSEKEIQ
+185 FKDS
-194 EYADTYGISVEE
+194 ADKVLE
-206 VKANNEIMNSS
+206 
-217 INTVMNNAKQAYK
+217 NAQNAYK
-230 TAGLSANEYMENVTS
+230 TSGLSANDYMETVTS
-245 FTASL
+245 FSASL
-250 LQSLDGNTQEAASVA
+250 LQSLGGDTEKAANVA
-265 DMALIDMADNANKF
+265 DMALVDMADNANKF

-286 QHAYQGFAK
+286 QNAYQGFAK

-312 EEMGRLLMDA
+312 SEMERLLADA
-322 QKLTDVKYDIN
+322 QKLTGVKYDIN

-338 YNAIHAIQENL
+338 YNAIHAIQVNL
-349 GVTGT
+349 DVTGT
-354 TAKEAES
+354 TAKEAET
-361 TITGSAASMKS
+361 TISGSAASMKS

-402 VQLAPNILNGIVT
+402 TKLAPNILNGIVT

-426 LLINLVPML
+426 LLINLAPML

-522 IIEATLKLMIG
+522 IIDAAIKLMIG
-533 ISKGIIQSIPEILT
+533 ISKGIVQSIPEILT
-547 KIVILTVKIIK
+547 KIVILTAKIIK
-558 ALLDLLSPSNIWD
+558 ALLDLLSPSNLLD
-571 VGKQIVKG
+571 VGSQIVRG

-587 FDWFKKKIKGWVG
+587 FDWFKKKIKSWVG

-692 EFYRRRA
+692 EFYRRQA